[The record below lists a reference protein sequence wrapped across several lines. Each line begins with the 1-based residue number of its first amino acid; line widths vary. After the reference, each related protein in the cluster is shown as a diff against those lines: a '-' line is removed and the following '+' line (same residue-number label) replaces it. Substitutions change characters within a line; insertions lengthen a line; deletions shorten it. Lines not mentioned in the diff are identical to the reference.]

1 MILSDIDLFVGR
13 QDIVTCEV
21 SMCCSAAKDE
31 ETPRHACYD
40 YEDFEIHQ
48 K

>member
-13 QDIVTCEV
+13 ADIVTCEV
-21 SMCCSAAKDE
+21 SMCCSAGAE
-31 ETPRHACYD
+31 ETDRHACYD